1 MKDVTVNKVSV
12 KKDGKIVIAYEL
24 ARADDKGTDE
34 NVIGSYDQALPEFYD
49 AVKALVPDLLA
60 CIESK
65 DDADLY
71 TVTGVTMKQVDMGD
85 YNALGAVI
93 VAQKKLAYCKAPL
106 NIVTP
111 WKVSEVGEHGDTDCC
126 LTRECLSHLD
136 DLAREATR
144 YVHGE
149 RLQGDLFS
157 EMTEAELQE
166 VEA

>member
-1 MKDVTVNKVSV
+1 MNDITVNKVSV
-12 KKDGKIVIAYEL
+12 KKDGKIVVEYAL
-24 ARADDKGTDE
+24 ARDDDRGTDE

-49 AVKALVPDLLA
+49 AVKALVPDMLA
-60 CIESK
+60 WIEAK
-65 DDADLY
+65 DDPDLY
-71 TVTGVTMKQVDMGD
+71 TVTGVTMKQIDMGD
-85 YNALGAVI
+85 YSALGAVI

-111 WKVSEVGEHGDTDCC
+111 WKVSEVGEHGDADCC

-157 EMTEAELQE
+157 EMTEAELQ
-166 VEA
+166 AATA